1 LQRALTSAHG
11 RSRELASRERD
22 ASKARE
28 KKRRLNVSANV
39 SAIESIER
47 SQADTTWIGAAL
59 DEADL
64 AEAAGEVPVGC
75 VIVSREGLELSRGRN
90 ARESL
95 ADPTAHAEM
104 AAIRAAAG
112 KIGDW
117 RLEGTTAYVTLEPC
131 AMCAGALV
139 LARVQRVVFGC
150 ADPKAGAITTMFGI
164 GVDTRLNHRFT
175 VTAGVRAEDCARRLQ
190 RFFAALRERARD
202 T

>member
-1 LQRALTSAHG
+1 M
-11 RSRELASRERD
+11 
-22 ASKARE
+22 
-28 KKRRLNVSANV
+28 

-47 SQADTTWIGAAL
+47 TEADTTWMGAAL
-59 DEADL
+59 EEADL

-112 KIGDW
+112 EIGDW

-139 LARVQRVVFGC
+139 LARVERVVFGC

-164 GVDTRLNHRFT
+164 GVDARLNHRFA
-175 VTAGVRAEDCARRLQ
+175 VTAGVRAEDCAKRLQ

-202 T
+202 K